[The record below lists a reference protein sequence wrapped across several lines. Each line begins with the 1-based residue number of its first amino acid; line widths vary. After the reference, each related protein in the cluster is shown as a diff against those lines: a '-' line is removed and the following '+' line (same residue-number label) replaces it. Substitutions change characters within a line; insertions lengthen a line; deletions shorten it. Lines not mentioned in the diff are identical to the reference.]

1 MELNVIKSDQ
11 QYEQYLDWVDE
22 MFDKGIKSDSPQGKK
37 VEVCLVLIKDY
48 EDKNFPIPLP
58 DPIDAIKV
66 KMEELGLKNKDLIGK
81 VGSKSYVSMILNRK
95 KPLTLDMA
103 KLFHKELNIPAEIL
117 LS

>member
-1 MELNVIKSDQ
+1 MELNVIKSEQ

-22 MFDKGIKSDSPQGKK
+22 MFDQGIKPDSPQGKK

-48 EDKNFPIPLP
+48 EDKNFPIPFP

-95 KPLTLDMA
+95 KPLTLDLA
-103 KLFHKELNIPAEIL
+103 RLFHKELNIPADIL